1 MRPQRVHREKA
12 RVCRTPSDTVV
23 DAPPPP
29 RHSPRDPKLAPTSP
43 ARSIVTWVAAGA
55 TFQGFSG
62 PRDAVRTSARRQPGR
77 SNMRRPALSPAVSQG
92 RLRTSGRRAVQ
103 PHGSAPPRSATP
115 ACSGTSA
122 RTDREKTPRLCVK
135 FSYASAFV
143 SRGTQPFSLAAL
155 PPGRSSICGFALP
168 LAHASESLS
177 KPKVHAFER
186 RNS

>member
-1 MRPQRVHREKA
+1 MRPQRVHRGEA
-12 RVCRTPSDTVV
+12 RVCRTLSDTVV
-23 DAPPPP
+23 DVPSPP

-43 ARSIVTWVAAGA
+43 ARPTVIRVVAIA

-77 SNMRRPALSPAVSQG
+77 SNMRRPAPSPAVSQG
-92 RLRTSGRRAVQ
+92 RLRTTGRRAVQ
-103 PHGSAPPRSATP
+103 PHGFAPPRSATP
-115 ACSGTSA
+115 ACSGISAGTS
-122 RTDREKTPRLCVK
+122 RKQTPRLRVK
-135 FSYASAFV
+135 LSYAFAFV

-186 RNS
+186 HNS